1 MVTRREQSTTTPS
14 LEEGVTVVADV
25 GGTHA
30 RFAVVGSSP
39 QDLRGIEILRCAEYP
54 DIRHA
59 LTHYQRRRRI
69 GRVKELCVAVA
80 GPVGDDRVD
89 LSNSHWRF
97 HVGALQRDVGAP
109 LTVIN
114 DFTAQ
119 AMAIDALRPDEMVWL
134 GTPRPG
140 GGGVRAILGPGT
152 GLGVAVQTVNGEVLP
167 SEGGHVGFAPGNLH
181 ELDLLKSLLCRF
193 QRVSTERLLSG
204 PGLENLYWAN
214 RTLAD
219 AEPPREDDACPAA
232 QVARLASEGDA
243 VALRAVRDF
252 FDILATFSGDVA
264 LLAMASGG
272 VYLSGGVLQ
281 HLIGFLEID
290 RFRTRFEEKGRLS
303 GFCKTV
309 PLAYVSHAHPGLLGC
324 AAILRRAAPAVHF
337 AQAPR
342 HPVDRVPAPS
352 P

>member
-1 MVTRREQSTTTPS
+1 MVTRREQSTTPPS
-14 LEEGVTVVADV
+14 PGEGVTVVADV

-39 QDLRGIEILRCAEYP
+39 QDLRGIETLRCAEYP

-59 LTHYQRRRRI
+59 LADYQRRRRV

-89 LSNSHWRF
+89 LPNSHWSF
-97 HVGALQRDVGAP
+97 HIGALQRDVGAP

-140 GGGVRAILGPGT
+140 GGGARAIIGPGT

-181 ELDLLKSLLCRF
+181 ELDLLKSLLRRF

-219 AEPPREDDACPAA
+219 ADAARGDEACSAA
-232 QVARLASEGDA
+232 RVARLASEEDA
-243 VALRAVRDF
+243 VALQAVRDF
-252 FDILATFSGDVA
+252 FNILATFSGDVA
-264 LLAMASGG
+264 LLTMATGG

-281 HLIGFLEID
+281 RLIGFLEIA

-303 GFCKTV
+303 GFCRTV
-309 PLAYVSHAHPGLLGC
+309 PLAYVAHAHPGLLGC

-337 AQAPR
+337 AQAAAP
-342 HPVDRVPAPS
+342 PVDRFPAPS